1 MTFKSSTQPFCRC
14 CGKAIRKYTTV
25 ISFGNEQ
32 PRRDYFWETRTERP
46 KDREA
51 AAAFTNQRIVSL
63 SWCSEYAAEKYGR
76 YIHKVTVWDGESYA
90 AEEFF
95 CANRCAQALAR
106 SVAKQGFSTK
116 AYRGALELQ
125 AAARHRLSGERL

>member
-25 ISFGNEQ
+25 ISFGHEQ
-32 PRRDYFWETRTERP
+32 PRREDFWESRTERP
-46 KDREA
+46 RDRKA
-51 AAAFTNQRIVSL
+51 AAAFTNQQIVSL

-76 YIHKVTVWDGESYA
+76 YINKVTIWDGESYA
-90 AEEFF
+90 EEFF
-95 CANRCAQALAR
+95 CTNRCAQALAH

-116 AYRGALELQ
+116 AYRDALEPQ
-125 AAARHRLSGERL
+125 TAARHRLSGERS